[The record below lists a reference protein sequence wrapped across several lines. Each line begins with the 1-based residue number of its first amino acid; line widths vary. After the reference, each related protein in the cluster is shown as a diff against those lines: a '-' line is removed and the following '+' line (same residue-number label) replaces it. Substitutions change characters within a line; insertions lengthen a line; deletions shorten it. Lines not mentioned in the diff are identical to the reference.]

1 MQFSSIV
8 VVFSSISLH
17 LKDCWVK
24 GFSLVGV
31 SSLVKRGTTVEVN
44 NKERVFSDEKEKKLK
59 DIRNSD

>member
-1 MQFSSIV
+1 LLGKR
-8 VVFSSISLH
+8 VFF
-17 LKDCWVK
+17 
-24 GFSLVGV
+24 GG